1 MATVSCLEMKLVPEI
16 KSIIS
21 PDLEYGAL
29 PTQPDNCSV
38 FVEAEIGIK
47 GKDGAEIFSFT
58 VVTPTFLASNPETRW
73 GRGYLI
79 VKEFSWA
86 HVESMLG
93 RLLAHAH
100 KDTWSE
106 VADVLSKELNW
117 EFENYQESKQ

>member
-1 MATVSCLEMKLVPEI
+1 MALVPEI
-16 KSIIS
+16 KTIIS
-21 PDLEYGAL
+21 PDLEYGSVPAE
-29 PTQPDNCSV
+29 PDNCSV

-58 VVTPTFLASNPETRW
+58 AVTLKYLASNLEARW

-100 KDTWSE
+100 KNTWSE
-106 VADVLSKELNW
+106 IAYVLSKELNW
-117 EFENYQESKQ
+117 EFENYQESKR